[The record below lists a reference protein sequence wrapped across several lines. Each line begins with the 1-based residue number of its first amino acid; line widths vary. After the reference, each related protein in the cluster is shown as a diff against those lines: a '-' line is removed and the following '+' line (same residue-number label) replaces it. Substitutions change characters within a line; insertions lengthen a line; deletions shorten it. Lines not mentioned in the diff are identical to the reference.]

1 MRVIAGEYKGRR
13 LASWKQK
20 LPVRPMTDRVKE
32 TVFNVLSPFI
42 FENCRVLDL
51 FSGTGSLSVEA
62 FSRGAGE
69 VHAVERHA
77 LCLQLILK
85 NTSFIKP
92 PKKFVL
98 HRKNVFS
105 FLKKYQK
112 KDSLKLHLQSLS
124 CFDLILIDPP
134 YRLKA
139 GDQILSQ
146 ISESNLIHNGGLLMI
161 QTSHKEPL
169 KSNYS
174 SLKLFSLKNFRDK
187 KVSFY
192 RSQKSESNLIHKD
205 SLLMIQTNNKE
216 QLKAAHQAS
225 SSFLSK
231 TSETKKPSSIKAKN
245 KKYL

>member
-13 LASWKQK
+13 LAGWKQK
-20 LPVRPMTDRVKE
+20 LPVRSMTDRVKE

-42 FENCRVLDL
+42 FENCKVLDL

-69 VHAVERHA
+69 VHAVEKHF

-92 PKKFVL
+92 LKKFVL

-105 FLKKYQK
+105 FLKKHQK
-112 KDSLKLHLQSLS
+112 KDALKPHLQSIP
-124 CFDLILIDPP
+124 CFDIMLIDPP

-146 ISESNLIHNGGLLMI
+146 LSESNLIHNNSLLMI
-161 QTSHKEPL
+161 QTSNKEQL
-169 KSNYS
+169 KSAYS
-174 SLKLFSLKNFRDK
+174 SFKLFSLKNFRDK

-192 RSQKSESNLIHKD
+192 KNQK
-205 SLLMIQTNNKE
+205 
-216 QLKAAHQAS
+216 
-225 SSFLSK
+225 
-231 TSETKKPSSIKAKN
+231 
-245 KKYL
+245 